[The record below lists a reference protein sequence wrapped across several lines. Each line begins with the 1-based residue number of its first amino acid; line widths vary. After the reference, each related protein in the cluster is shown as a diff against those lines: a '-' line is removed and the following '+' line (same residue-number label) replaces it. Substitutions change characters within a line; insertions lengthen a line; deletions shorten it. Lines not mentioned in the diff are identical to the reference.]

1 MIDYISHILTSL
13 PIDSALWIIV
23 VAFITLDVI
32 FGFVNAWL
40 TGTVSSS
47 VMREGIMHKIGLVG
61 AMLLCNVIDISQN
74 VADFG
79 FTIPVTML
87 CTTMIVLCEIT
98 SICEHIQR
106 LNPDINLHFLDS
118 AKNNNNNGDDM
129 E

>member
-1 MIDYISHILTSL
+1 MIDYISSILTSM
-13 PIDSALWIIV
+13 PIDYALWIIV
-23 VAFITLDVI
+23 IAFIALDVI
-32 FGFVNAWL
+32 FGFIHAWL

-61 AMLLCNVIDISQN
+61 AMLLCNIIDISQN

-87 CTTMIVLCEIT
+87 CATMIVLCEIT
-98 SICEHIQR
+98 SICEHIQQ
-106 LNPDINLHFLDS
+106 LNPDINLRFLNS
-118 AKNNNNNGDDM
+118 AKNKSNNDDM